1 MNPVMLIHA
10 QDALIHRARTQA
22 TDAQGNLEPPYLS
35 PYVAHVAMCGL
46 VITSRP
52 HDWPW
57 LIASES
63 GRSAPGHP
71 YIGTDPIT
79 CLACIAET
87 P

>member
-22 TDAQGNLEPPYLS
+22 TDAQGNLKPPSLS
-35 PYVAHVAMCGL
+35 PYVAHIAMCGL
-46 VITSRP
+46 VITRRP
-52 HDWPW
+52 Q
-57 LIASES
+57 
-63 GRSAPGHP
+63 HP